1 MTYTVYIALALGNN
15 TNLVQVTRS
24 QRSRITPTL
33 KIERGQSEERKL
45 FTGAGNQ
52 VVINLQ
58 INKGSKFLKKPRCCV
73 GGGV

>member
-15 TNLVQVTRS
+15 AKLVQVTRS

-45 FTGAGNQ
+45 FTGAGKRGQ
-52 VVINLQ
+52 P
-58 INKGSKFLKKPRCCV
+58 SCDKFTN
-73 GGGV
+73 